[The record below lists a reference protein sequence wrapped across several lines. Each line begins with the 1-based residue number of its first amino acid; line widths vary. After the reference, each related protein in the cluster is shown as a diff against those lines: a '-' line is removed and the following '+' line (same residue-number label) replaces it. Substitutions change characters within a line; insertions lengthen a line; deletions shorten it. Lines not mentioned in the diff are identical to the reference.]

1 MAIILD
7 RDKEGK
13 VTKQGEA
20 FYNRSLPRALAD
32 AREYAQNGGHVASM
46 PELLRGRVIS
56 PADSELWTHWFTAL
70 SEEDVGRTAAG
81 SSVLVTVHGGG
92 ILSTPERITR
102 AYEEGLT
109 PQRAAKLTDA
119 EFTDIV
125 NGKLPDGTK
134 IPVYSFIE
142 FKQGV
147 KDLPLRYAV
156 VMDFETAR
164 KTESGYQKIDKLYD
178 NPLFIV
184 RAGGVKAAKAFL
196 DKAKLVYNSQKLGN
210 WHSFNK
216 IDVEQSQGRPLFVG
230 CDVGLGG
237 YDFLDYY
244 GRVLGVAPEAPLRV
258 NAPGALTLVDTDNA
272 GALSLTHDA
281 GALSLSQTQSFMV
294 FHDASENHL
303 HVAFLYGLFP
313 EYKHVSFGEIKAHFS
328 INENVSLYTLNHVI
342 NTNQPLFQQHTIV
355 LPPKQGIIKRLFR
368 SKNNGSAV
376 AYHFTPGFLHT
387 YNGESVTEII
397 LLNFSVVKDPQ
408 GDLTSSEN
416 IILKTRWTA
425 FLHTGIQI
433 PDEGIQYTYDSPE
446 KLGKSLEGLLRRT

>member
-1 MAIILD
+1 MAVILD
-7 RDKEGK
+7 QEVR
-13 VTKQGEA
+13 VTKQGQP
-20 FYNRSLPRALAD
+20 FYNTSLPRALAD
-32 AREYAQNGGHVASM
+32 AREYAHNGGHVASM

-102 AYEEGLT
+102 AYKEGLT
-109 PQRAAKLTDA
+109 PQHAAKLTDA

-178 NPLFIV
+178 NPLVIV
-184 RAGGVKAAKAFL
+184 RAGGVEAAKAFL
-196 DKAKLVYNSQKLGN
+196 DKAKSVYNSNKLGN
-210 WHSFNK
+210 WHPFNSVD
-216 IDVEQSQGRPLFVG
+216 IEQPQGRPLFVG
-230 CDVGLGG
+230 DGCNGGLVGGDGLYG
-237 YDFLDYY
+237 D
-244 GRVLGVAPEAPLRV
+244 GRVLGVAPEAPMRV

-355 LPPKQGIIKRLFR
+355 LPPKQGIFKRLFR

-408 GDLTSSEN
+408 GDFTSSEN
-416 IILKTRWTA
+416 IILKTRWAA

-446 KLGKSLEGLLRRT
+446 KLGKALQGLIQIS